1 METQERGLFCYHLAF
16 GFICGR
22 QVKKFPVPSAVKFV
36 YVKTKTQDLELLA
49 KWLNKGLET
58 PIDST
63 LPVRELPEGFKRF
76 QTGNHLGRIVVDVAD
91 QFLKRDKGAGQ
102 IKRDR

>member
-1 METQERGLFCYHLAF
+1 MLKSLLS
-16 GFICGR
+16 
-22 QVKKFPVPSAVKFV
+22 PSAVKLI
-36 YVKTKTQDLELLA
+36 YVKAKTPDLELLA
-49 KWLNKGLET
+49 KWLKEGLET

-91 QFLKRDKGAGQ
+91 QF
-102 IKRDR
+102 